1 MVLVDTCIW
10 ILSFAGREPYD
21 SALRD
26 LLRRD
31 QAAGH
36 DLIYGELLIGDN
48 GGRKKLLANY
58 RLLEHLATVA
68 HDEVMILVE
77 ARKLH
82 GRGLSWIDAHLLAST
97 LVSHTKL
104 WTADDLL
111 AEAARDLGIA
121 YER

>member
-10 ILSFAGREPYD
+10 IFGFAGRQPYD
-21 SALRD
+21 NTLRD

-31 QAAGH
+31 RVAGH
-36 DLIYGELLIGDN
+36 NLIYGELLMGDN

-68 HDEVMILVE
+68 HGEVTILVE

-97 LVSHTKL
+97 LVSRAKL

-111 AEAARDLGIA
+111 AEAAGDLGIA
-121 YER
+121 YRP